1 MAQNEKIKKQ
11 ASISR
16 SSGHVQSLSRALS
29 LLNALSEHSQGLSL
43 SAVAHEV
50 GLPTSTAHRLLTTL
64 QNERYVR
71 FDADH
76 SAWLVGVQAFKA
88 GSAFLRSRDLVATSR
103 PYMRRLMEQ
112 CGETVNLA
120 VLDRGE
126 VIYLAQTETH
136 KMMRAIAKPGGRA
149 EIFSSGVGKALL
161 AFMPEAE
168 TGQLLQRISFYQ
180 ETENTLSNL
189 ADLQKDL
196 ETIKNRGFAIDD
208 EENAVGLRC
217 VAAVIFDENANPMAG
232 LSISGPAA
240 RITDSK
246 IPVLGASVSQVASE
260 ITAAIGGQSLARER
274 A

>member
-1 MAQNEKIKKQ
+1 MTPKDRAEAAKK
-11 ASISR
+11 SSR
-16 SSGHVQSLSRALS
+16 ASGHVQSLSRALS
-29 LLNALSEHSQGLSL
+29 LLNALSEHNQGLSL

-126 VIYLAQTETH
+126 VICLAQTETH

-161 AFMPEAE
+161 AFMPDSDAA
-168 TGQLLQRISFYQ
+168 QLLQGISFCQ
-180 ETENTLSNL
+180 ETENTLTNVD
-189 ADLQKDL
+189 DLQRDL
-196 ETIKNRGFAIDD
+196 DAIKQRGYAIDD
-208 EENAVGLRC
+208 EENAIGLRC

-232 LSISGPAA
+232 LSVSGPAA
-240 RITDSK
+240 RITDAR
-246 IPVLGASVSQVASE
+246 IPVLGSAVSNVAAE
-260 ITAAIGGQSLARER
+260 ITAAIGGLSLAH
-274 A
+274 ASA

>member
-1 MAQNEKIKKQ
+1 MTPKERNEAAKK
-11 ASISR
+11 SSR
-16 SSGHVQSLSRALS
+16 ASGHVQSLSRALS
-29 LLNALSEHSQGLSL
+29 LLNALSEHNQGLSL

-161 AFMPEAE
+161 AFMPDSDA
-168 TGQLLQRISFYQ
+168 TQLLQGISFCQ
-180 ETENTLSNL
+180 ETENTLANVD
-189 ADLQKDL
+189 DLQNDL
-196 ETIKNRGFAIDD
+196 NVIKQRGYAVDD
-208 EENAVGLRC
+208 EENAIGLRC

-232 LSISGPAA
+232 LSVSGPAA
-240 RITDSK
+240 RITEAR
-246 IPVLGASVSQVASE
+246 IPVLGSAVSKVAAE
-260 ITAAIGGQSLARER
+260 ITAAIGGHSLAR
-274 A
+274 ASA

>member
-1 MAQNEKIKKQ
+1 MTLKKNNDK
-11 ASISR
+11 APTGSR
-16 SSGHVQSLSRALS
+16 ASGHVQSLSRALS

-76 SAWLVGVQAFKA
+76 SAWLVGVQAFRA
-88 GSAFLRSRDLVATSR
+88 GSAFLRSRDLVTTSR

-126 VIYLAQTETH
+126 VIYLAQIETH

-161 AFMPEAE
+161 AYMSEANAA
-168 TGQLLQRISFYQ
+168 QLLSGISFFQ
-180 ETENTLSNL
+180 ETDNTLANA
-189 ADLQKDL
+189 ADLQSDL
-196 ETIKNRGFAIDD
+196 ERIRQRGYAIDD
-208 EENAVGLRC
+208 EENAIGLRC
-217 VAAVIFDENANPMAG
+217 VASVIFDENACPMAG
-232 LSISGPAA
+232 LSVSGPTA
-240 RITDSK
+240 RITDAR
-246 IPVLGASVSQVASE
+246 IPVLGSAVSKIASE
-260 ITAAIGGQSLARER
+260 ITAAIGGHALAHVSS
-274 A
+274 

>member
-1 MAQNEKIKKQ
+1 MTPKNQKDKAQT
-11 ASISR
+11 SSR
-16 SSGHVQSLSRALS
+16 ASGHVQSLSRALS

-76 SAWLVGVQAFKA
+76 SAWLVGVQAFRA
-88 GSAFLRSRDLVATSR
+88 GSAFLRSRDLVTTSR

-126 VIYLAQTETH
+126 VIYLAQIETH

-161 AFMPEAE
+161 AYMSEANA
-168 TGQLLQRISFYQ
+168 TQLLNGISFFQ
-180 ETENTLSNL
+180 ETDNTLAN
-189 ADLQKDL
+189 ATDLQNDL
-196 ETIKNRGFAIDD
+196 ELIRGRGYAIDD
-208 EENAVGLRC
+208 EENAIGLRC
-217 VAAVIFDENANPMAG
+217 VASVIFDENGAPMAG
-232 LSISGPAA
+232 LSVSGPAA
-240 RITDSK
+240 RITDAR
-246 IPVLGASVSQVASE
+246 IPVLGAAVSQVASE
-260 ITAAIGGQSLARER
+260 ITAAIGGQAVAHITS
-274 A
+274 

>member
-1 MAQNEKIKKQ
+1 MTQEDRTGKAQ
-11 ASISR
+11 SSSR
-16 SSGHVQSLSRALS
+16 ASGHVQSLSRALS

-76 SAWLVGVQAFKA
+76 SAWLVGVQAFRA
-88 GSAFLRSRDLVATSR
+88 GSAFLRSRDLVTTSR

-161 AFMPEAE
+161 AFMPEGE
-168 TGQLLQRISFYQ
+168 TDQLLQRISFYQ
-180 ETENTLSNL
+180 ETENTLANVR
-189 ADLQKDL
+189 DLQRDL
-196 ETIKNRGFAIDD
+196 EAIKLRGYAVDD
-208 EENAVGLRC
+208 EENAIGLRC
-217 VAAVIFDENANPMAG
+217 VAGVIFDENANPMAG
-232 LSISGPAA
+232 LSVSGPAA
-240 RITDSK
+240 RVTEAR
-246 IPVLGASVSQVASE
+246 IPVLGAAVSQIASE
-260 ITAAIGGQSLARER
+260 ITAAIGGQTLARES